1 MGIALALICWNAAAA
16 GVITNG
22 ALSVTVDN
30 TNGAIG
36 SGGVSVTFA
45 GADFYFPGTPVS
57 NFGLQN
63 GTDTSTFVSNGPTGL
78 NNQPVTVVNTPS
90 AITVSGLYTGGG
102 ASLLFDRVY
111 SIVTGQDVLR
121 ISTTFLNS
129 GVSGTFG
136 YFDTFD
142 PDQGIDLGNGFGT
155 YNDVFTLVTGAGP
168 ATVGQATELG
178 GVTVVMGS
186 LDPGTTVAS
195 GSPFGIFD
203 GSALNAFFSAPFD
216 GNGTF
221 DDSGTHVGR
230 IFTVSAGGSFTFTYD
245 QAFGTTPSA
254 AQAAFVAADPAAAQP
269 VPEPSSLALC
279 AVLGVAG
286 AVKRIKRR
294 RQLQRAVTV

>member
-1 MGIALALICWNAAAA
+1 MN
-16 GVITNG
+16 
-22 ALSVTVDN
+22 
-30 TNGAIG
+30 
-36 SGGVSVTFA
+36 FA
-45 GADFYFPGTPVS
+45 GTDFYIPGTPVS

-111 SIVTGQDVLR
+111 SIVTGLDVLR

-129 GVSGTFG
+129 GVSGTFR

-142 PDQGIDLGNGFGT
+142 PDQGMALGNGFGT
-155 YNDVFTLVTGAGP
+155 FNDVFTLVTGAGS
-168 ATVGQATELG
+168 ATVGQATEFG

-186 LDPGTTVAS
+186 LDPSTTVAS

-203 GSALNAFFSAPFD
+203 GSGLNAFFSAPID

-221 DDSGTHVGR
+221 ADSGTHVGR
-230 IFTVSAGGSFTFTYD
+230 IFTVPTAGSFTFTYD
-245 QAFGTTPSA
+245 QAFGTTPAA
-254 AQAAFVAADPAAAQP
+254 AQIAFVAANTAA
-269 VPEPSSLALC
+269 VPEPSSLAM
-279 AVLGVAG
+279 LGVAG
-286 AVKRIKRR
+286 LIGAVRR
-294 RQLQRAVTV
+294 YRQRRSAVQGLVAV